1 MARPSAVV
9 PNVVC
14 NGMVRWHAVG
24 AVSGV
29 FHRPLSRSPLRPLP
43 PLIIEAGPAQPEFA
57 VLEIFVFGLSLAFL
71 WCSRPII

>member
-1 MARPSAVV
+1 
-9 PNVVC
+9 
-14 NGMVRWHAVG
+14 MVRWHAVG

-43 PLIIEAGPAQPEFA
+43 PLIVEAALAQPESA

-71 WCSRPII
+71 GVRGLLYDWCMVSKRLSQ